1 MNVPRAGRLAQASSP
16 YLRAHAHNP
25 VEWYP
30 WGDEALG
37 KARKLDRPILL
48 SIGYS
53 ACHWCHVMAHESFED
68 VDTAELMNALFIN
81 IKVDREERP
90 DLDRLYQTAHQLIT
104 QRPGGWPLTMFLT
117 PEEHTPFYGGT
128 YFPPGRRA
136 GLPAFREVL
145 QGIAAFYRERP
156 EEVREQGRAVAAVYP
171 HLEPEAAAAHVAMDA
186 GPIDAARQ
194 ALAQRFDAEYGGF
207 GTTPKFPH
215 PGHVNRL
222 LRHWREGATGEQPD
236 VQALYMAT
244 MTLSRM
250 ADGGLLDQLGGG
262 FFRYSVDRQW
272 RVPHFEKMLCDN
284 AALLPLYAHAWRISG
299 DESYRR
305 VARITAQW
313 VIDEMQLAHG
323 GYCTALDAD
332 SDGAEGRY
340 YLWTREQIKALLDA
354 DHFVV
359 VEAMMG
365 LNEPASIDEH
375 WHLHARGDLKA
386 LSRRLGLP
394 ASTVEARLAH
404 AQAILLTARSAR
416 PRLLRDDKILTG
428 WNALMISG
436 MAVCARSLS
445 DPRLAKSA
453 QRGMDFIRAELWHE
467 GRLFAVHSNG
477 QRTQRA
483 WLDDHAALIDAALK
497 LLELAWDS
505 ELLGFA
511 IDLAEAMLGHF
522 EDRTRGGFYFT
533 GDEHEQLIHRSRPF
547 ADEATPAGNAIA
559 ASALQ
564 RLGLLL
570 GETRYLEAAE
580 RTLRAGWM
588 AMCEYPHA
596 HCAMLDALAEH
607 LRAPHIVIIRGE
619 GPPADALLEV
629 ATAIYTPGRMV
640 FAIASTAPDLPA
652 ALAVKAPVGS
662 AVAYHCVG
670 HQCSA
675 PLFTPAALAEAL
687 SESSRP

>member
-1 MNVPRAGRLAQASSP
+1 MTGASAGRLAQALSP
-16 YLRAHAHNP
+16 YLRAHALNP

-30 WGDEALG
+30 WGDEALRA
-37 KARKLDRPILL
+37 ARDLDRPILL

-68 VDTAELMNALFIN
+68 PETAGLMNSLFIN

-104 QRPGGWPLTMFLT
+104 QRSGGWPLTMFLT
-117 PEEHTPFYGGT
+117 PGELTPFYGGT
-128 YFPPGRRA
+128 YFPPSPRA
-136 GLPAFREVL
+136 GLSAFREVL

-156 EEVREQGRAVAAVYP
+156 DEVREQGRAVAAVFP
-171 HLEPEAAAAHVAMDA
+171 RLEPETAAQHVALDA
-186 GPIDAARQ
+186 GPIAAARQ
-194 ALAQRFDAEYGGF
+194 ALAQRFDDEYGGF
-207 GTTPKFPH
+207 GAAPKFPH
-215 PGHVNRL
+215 PGHVTRL

-262 FFRYSVDRQW
+262 FFRYCVDREW

-284 AALLPLYAHAWRISG
+284 AGLLPLYAQAWRISG

-305 VARITAQW
+305 VASMTAQW
-313 VIDEMQLAHG
+313 VIGEMQLAHG

-332 SDGAEGRY
+332 SEAGEGRH
-340 YLWTREQIKALLDA
+340 YLWSREQIEAVLEA

-359 VEAMMG
+359 VEVAMG
-365 LNEPASIDEH
+365 LDEPASMDGH
-375 WHLHARGDLKA
+375 WHLHARGDLAA
-386 LSRRLGLP
+386 LARRLDLP
-394 ASTVEARLAH
+394 LSTVEARLDH
-404 AQAILLTARSAR
+404 ARAILRKARSTR
-416 PRLLRDDKILTG
+416 PRVLRDDKILTG

-436 MAVCARSLS
+436 MAVSARSLS
-445 DPRLAKSA
+445 DSSLAASA
-453 QRGMDFIRAELWHE
+453 RRAMAFIRHELWHE

-477 QRTQRA
+477 QRAQLA

-497 LLELAWDS
+497 LLELAWDG

-511 IDLAEAMLGHF
+511 VELADTMLEKF

-533 GDEHEQLIHRSRPF
+533 GEEHEQLIHRSRPF
-547 ADEATPAGNAIA
+547 ADEATPAGNGLA

-580 RTLRAGWM
+580 RTLRAGWT
-588 AMCEYPHA
+588 AMCEYPQA
-596 HCAMLDALAEH
+596 HGAMLDALEEH
-607 LRAPHIVIIRGE
+607 LRTPDIVIIRGE
-619 GPPADALLEV
+619 GPHADALLEV

-640 FAIASTAPDLPA
+640 FVIPSVAPGLPA
-652 ALAVKAPVGS
+652 ALALKQPVGP
-662 AVAYHCVG
+662 AIAYRCVG
-670 HQCSA
+670 QRCTA
-675 PLFTPAALAEAL
+675 PISTPVALAAALATPTET
-687 SESSRP
+687 